1 MDIIARFPRLPAE
14 AVDLEPQTCVP
25 QPLSHQEDRR
35 LAGGNKS
42 LPPSRRRDGLVAE
55 GRGGP
60 MLLERLPT
68 PSPTPV
74 TRAPI
79 RSAAKERTARRPAF
93 PGLSVV
99 VLAVLAAAV
108 WSLAAWNDNLRL
120 ARQQRPERLA
130 ARPVVST
137 QPGSP

>member
-1 MDIIARFPRLPAE
+1 
-14 AVDLEPQTCVP
+14 
-25 QPLSHQEDRR
+25 
-35 LAGGNKS
+35 
-42 LPPSRRRDGLVAE
+42 
-55 GRGGP
+55 
-60 MLLERLPT
+60 
-68 PSPTPV
+68 
-74 TRAPI
+74 
-79 RSAAKERTARRPAF
+79 
-93 PGLSVV
+93 VV

>member
-1 MDIIARFPRLPAE
+1 MDIIARFPRLPDE
-14 AVDLEPQTCVP
+14 AVEGAVDRERQARGPNNSIPQTQP
-25 QPLSHQEDRR
+25 QVERR
-35 LAGGNKS
+35 LAGGKS
-42 LPPSRRRDGLVAE
+42 LVAV

-60 MLLERLPT
+60 RLLERLPT
-68 PSPTPV
+68 RSPTPV
-74 TRAPI
+74 ARAPI

-130 ARPVVST
+130 ARPAST
-137 QPGSP
+137 QPASP

>member
-14 AVDLEPQTCVP
+14 AVEGAV
-25 QPLSHQEDRR
+25 DRLGHARERSPAPATTREMSCR
-35 LAGGNKS
+35 LRGGKS
-42 LPPSRRRDGLVAE
+42 LVAV

-60 MLLERLPT
+60 MLLELSPT
-68 PSPTPV
+68 PSPTSSGS
-74 TRAPI
+74 API
-79 RSAAKERTARRPAF
+79 RLSGKKGITRRPAF
-93 PGLSVV
+93 PGVSVV